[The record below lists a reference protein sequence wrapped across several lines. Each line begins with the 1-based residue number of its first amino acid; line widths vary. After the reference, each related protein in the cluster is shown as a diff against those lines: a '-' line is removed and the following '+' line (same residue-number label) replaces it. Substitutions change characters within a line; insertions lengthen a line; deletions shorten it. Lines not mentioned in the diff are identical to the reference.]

1 MADKKLQ
8 KQQDTVRKKKA
19 SAAASVQRFL
29 PVAEVRN
36 DTIMLKNG
44 GMRAVL
50 AVEAMNF
57 NLKSETEQQGI
68 IAGYGAFMNTL
79 SFPLQIVI
87 HSSRTNIDDYLD
99 VVRGIGEKNTNELL
113 KNQTLSYVAFMEK
126 LLDVA
131 DIMQKRFYVVV
142 PVDRSERKKTSI
154 EQFFDWLH
162 PDDTSAKATQRN
174 REFGQ
179 GGRELKER
187 IDLVNGGLSNVGLHC
202 HRMDTRELIE
212 LLYRTYNPKTSQTQ
226 KLPKDVA
233 DLKLEQTTL

>member
-1 MADKKLQ
+1 MAKDKVKS
-8 KQQDTVRKKKA
+8 TVRNRKA

-36 DTIMLKNG
+36 DTILLKNG
-44 GMRAVL
+44 GLRAVL

-68 IAGYGAFMNTL
+68 IAGYGAFVNTL
-79 SFPLQIVI
+79 TFPLQIVVR
-87 HSSRTNIDDYLD
+87 SSRTNIDDYLD
-99 VVRGIGEKNTNELL
+99 GVRTLGESNSNELL

-131 DIMQKRFYVVV
+131 DIMQKKFYVVV
-142 PVDRSERKKTSI
+142 PVDQSIRHKTVV

-162 PDDTSAKATQRN
+162 PDDTSTRAGQRN
-174 REFGQ
+174 RSFTQ
-179 GGRELKER
+179 GTRQLKER
-187 IDLVNGGLSNVGLHC
+187 IDLISSGLNNIGLHS

-212 LLYRTYNPKTSQTQ
+212 LLYQTYNPKTSQTQ
-226 KLPKDVA
+226 KIPKA
-233 DLKLEQTTL
+233 QEDLKIETTTI